1 MAALIA
7 SLMAAA
13 KDKLKSDEKG
23 QMTAELAVII
33 PSALLMLVIVVNAG
47 MFMAE
52 LARFDRITGEVAR
65 ILVNSST
72 DPALIANEV
81 LQETL
86 GYAGG
91 TKGPYKV
98 SVDVE
103 KGGDIFLKKRT
114 LHFRLEYRLFAP
126 HILTDTN
133 TATETTA
140 GTSTSTRSLARNKT
154 LVIYWSTGL

>member
-1 MAALIA
+1 MAALIRTLVT
-7 SLMAAA
+7 SLRE
-13 KDKLKSDEKG
+13 KLISSERG

-65 ILVNSST
+65 ILVTSST

-86 GYAGG
+86 GYEGG
-91 TKGPYKV
+91 SKGPYRV
-98 SVDVE
+98 FVDVE
-103 KGGDIFLKKRT
+103 KGGDTFLKKRT
-114 LHFRLEYRLFAP
+114 LYFCLEYDLFAS
-126 HILTDTN
+126 HILTNTS
-133 TATETTA
+133 TATGTVA
-140 GTSTSTRSLARNKT
+140 GTSTLARSLTRSKT

>member
-1 MAALIA
+1 MAVLIRTLVA
-7 SLMAAA
+7 TV
-13 KDKLKSDEKG
+13 KEKINGERG

-65 ILVNSST
+65 ILVTSST
-72 DPALIANEV
+72 DPALIAHEV

-86 GYAGG
+86 GYEGG
-91 TKGPYKV
+91 TKDPYKV
-98 SVDVE
+98 FVDVE
-103 KGGDIFLKKRT
+103 KGGDVFLKKRT
-114 LHFRLEYRLFAP
+114 LHFRLEYDLFASQ
-126 HILTDTN
+126 ILTN
-133 TATETTA
+133 ASTAT
-140 GTSTSTRSLARNKT
+140 GTKTGASSLARSLTRSKT

>member
-1 MAALIA
+1 MAALIRVLVT
-7 SLMAAA
+7 SLRE
-13 KDKLKSDEKG
+13 KLISNERG

-65 ILVNSST
+65 ILVTSST

-86 GYAGG
+86 GYEGG

-98 SVDVE
+98 FVDVE

-114 LHFRLEYRLFAP
+114 LHFRLEYDLFAS
-126 HILTDTN
+126 HILAN
-133 TATETTA
+133 AGTAT
-140 GTSTSTRSLARNKT
+140 GTSTSARSLTRSKT